1 MEETK
6 TSFIDD
12 EIFFYSSISNYGV
25 CSKHLKSPKNIH
37 MSYSPLS
44 CNQRITFSNTI
55 MIPYISTE
63 KSIETKKDNTR
74 TKTESSKEEKNNI
87 NISVEKQITKI
98 FVENEEEKLEENTKD
113 EINLINIEYIEKN
126 DSIERNPYFLGGKFS
141 FEVTKLQNDNMEL
154 EKKKVYKILNEKNKS
169 INQVIEEEPN
179 LYLKTCKELRN
190 KTNIENKNKI
200 KDKSSNRVKR
210 MKSLNI
216 KKLKEGNNIDKEIKE
231 KKIRKSQIKYSR
243 NLTLESKTPKKNDE
257 NKIKLRNSDKNLC
270 FKNIR
275 ASSFRRKRE
284 NTIRNKLSNIK
295 IKDNKINLYK
305 ASLFNKNSSSKLKLN
320 ADVNQIDK
328 DKKNKTKKNDEIKKS
343 KREKKDSQFKEG
355 IINKNLIKKT
365 SNISFLNTTKVKKA
379 KPPTKETN
387 FAEKKTF
394 YNIISKKKMSE
405 VKTSTDFDKALKSK
419 DNLSKTQFNLF
430 SPDKFTNT
438 QFCGSDYL
446 EYTLDCMELIL
457 KSNKDQKQQKNKVN
471 FNFPKQKANKIKK
484 KIALFDLDETLV
496 HCTGDINLKNEPYQ
510 HCIEIVLP
518 GNKKSKVGINI
529 RPFWKKTLNL
539 IRKYYY
545 IVVFTASHQAYADAV
560 LNFMDPTNK
569 YFKHRLYRNNCSL
582 VDVDGNKFYVKDLDI
597 FDENYDLKD
606 IIIIDNSVLSFIY
619 HLENG
624 IPIVPYYHEDKDGSL
639 YVVGLYLKHIFKED
653 DLREANKK
661 YINLE
666 SFLNEAKCRKIS
678 DSSFNSEESIGST
691 NIKELKGLN
700 EINNKNNS
708 KEGKNKTE
716 EKPVID
722 KKLKV
727 NVINNTIISRHPSLV
742 KENIQSLLKTKSKLI
757 NMYYEINSNRYIT
770 DKKTEE
776 INEEKTNKSFSIDD
790 EEEEM
795 KKYKSHKNVFEF
807 FFQKRQLTTIDK
819 PVRHKSRTRSNKT
832 LHNYL
837 DTKMIRSNFNDY
849 FS

>member
-87 NISVEKQITKI
+87 SVEKQITKI
-98 FVENEEEKLEENTKD
+98 FVENEEEKLEENNKD

-126 DSIERNPYFLGGKFS
+126 DSLERNPYFLGGKFS
-141 FEVTKLQNDNMEL
+141 FDVAKFQNDNIEL
-154 EKKKVYKILNEKNKS
+154 EKKKVNKILNHKS
-169 INQVIEEEPN
+169 INEVIDEDPN
-179 LYLKTCKELRN
+179 LYLKTCKELRK
-190 KTNIENKNKI
+190 KTSLENKNKI
-200 KDKSSNRVKR
+200 KNKSSNKVKR

-216 KKLKEGNNIDKEIKE
+216 KKLKEGNNPEKEIKD
-231 KKIRKSQIKYSR
+231 KKIRKSHIKYNSY
-243 NLTLESKTPKKNDE
+243 LTIENKTPKKKGDNE
-257 NKIKLRNSDKNLC
+257 IKLRNSDKNLC

-275 ASSFRRKRE
+275 TGSFRRKRE

-305 ASLFNKNSSSKLKLN
+305 ASLFNKNSSSKIKIKFE
-320 ADVNQIDK
+320 ANQVDK

-343 KREKKDSQFKEG
+343 KREKKESQIKEG
-355 IINKNLIKKT
+355 IINKNFIKKA
-365 SNISFLNTTKVKKA
+365 SNISFLNTTNVKKVKSL
-379 KPPTKETN
+379 TKETN

-405 VKTSTDFDKALKSK
+405 VKTSTDFEKALKSK

-471 FNFPKQKANKIKK
+471 FNFPKPKANKIKK

-560 LNFMDPTNK
+560 LNFMDPSNK

-691 NIKELKGLN
+691 NIKELNGLN
-700 EINNKNNS
+700 EIDNKNNT
-708 KEGKNKTE
+708 KEGINKTE
-716 EKPVID
+716 EKPVTE
-722 KKLKV
+722 KNLKV
-727 NVINNTIISRHPSLV
+727 NVINNTISSRHPSLV

-795 KKYKSHKNVFEF
+795 KKYKSHKNVVEF
-807 FFQKRQLTTIDK
+807 FFQKRQLTTLDK

-837 DTKMIRSNFNDY
+837 NTKMIRSNFNDY

>member
-6 TSFIDD
+6 TSFIDE
-12 EIFFYSSISNYGV
+12 EIFYYSSISNYGV
-25 CSKHLKSPKNIH
+25 CSKNLKSPKNIH

-44 CNQRITFSNTI
+44 CNQRISFSNTI

-63 KSIETKKDNTR
+63 KSIEAKKDNTR
-74 TKTESSKEEKNNI
+74 TKTESSKEEKNNF
-87 NISVEKQITKI
+87 SVEKQITKI

-113 EINLINIEYIEKN
+113 EINLINIEYLEKN
-126 DSIERNPYFLGGKFS
+126 DSLERNPYFLGGKFS
-141 FEVTKLQNDNMEL
+141 FDVTKFQNDNIEL
-154 EKKKVYKILNEKNKS
+154 EKKKVNKILNQKNNKN
-169 INQVIEEEPN
+169 INQVIEEDPN
-179 LYLKTCKELRN
+179 LYLKTCKELRKKASIENNN
-190 KTNIENKNKI
+190 KTKNK
-200 KDKSSNRVKR
+200 SSKRVKK

-216 KKLKEGNNIDKEIKE
+216 KKLKEGNDTDKEIKE
-231 KKIRKSQIKYSR
+231 KKIRKSLIKFSR
-243 NLTLESKTPKKNDE
+243 NLIIENKTPKKNVE

-275 ASSFRRKRE
+275 TGSFPRKRE
-284 NTIRNKLSNIK
+284 NTIRNKLSNIQ

-305 ASLFNKNSSSKLKLN
+305 ASLFNKNSSTKLKIKIE
-320 ADVNQIDK
+320 ANQFDK

-343 KREKKDSQFKEG
+343 KKEKKDSQFKES

-365 SNISFLNTTKVKKA
+365 SNISFLNTTKFKKVKSL
-379 KPPTKETN
+379 TKESN
-387 FAEKKTF
+387 FTEKKTF
-394 YNIISKKKMSE
+394 YNIISRKKMSE
-405 VKTSTDFDKALKSK
+405 VKTSTDFEKALKSK
-419 DNLSKTQFNLF
+419 DNLGKTQFNLF

-457 KSNKDQKQQKNKVN
+457 KSNKAQKQQKNKVN
-471 FNFPKQKANKIKK
+471 FNFPKPKANKIKK

-518 GNKKSKVGINI
+518 GNKKTKVGINI

-582 VDVDGNKFYVKDLDI
+582 VDVEGNKFYVKDLDI

-666 SFLNEAKCRKIS
+666 SFLNEAKCRKNS
-678 DSSFNSEESIGST
+678 DSSFNNEESIGST
-691 NIKELKGLN
+691 NVKELKRLN
-700 EINNKNNS
+700 EIDNKNNPE
-708 KEGKNKTE
+708 EGINKTE
-716 EKPVID
+716 EKPVTE
-722 KKLKV
+722 KNLKV
-727 NVINNTIISRHPSLV
+727 NVINKTITSRHPSLV
-742 KENIQSLLKTKSKLI
+742 KENIQSLLKTKSKLF

-770 DKKTEE
+770 DKKKEE
-776 INEEKTNKSFSIDD
+776 INEEKSNKSFSIDD
-790 EEEEM
+790 EGEET
-795 KKYKSHKNVFEF
+795 KKYKSHKNVVEF

-819 PVRHKSRTRSNKT
+819 PVRHKSRIRSNKT
-832 LHNYL
+832 LYNYL
-837 DTKMIRSNFNDY
+837 NTKMIRNNFNDY

>member
-87 NISVEKQITKI
+87 SVEKQITKI
-98 FVENEEEKLEENTKD
+98 FVENEEEKLEENNKD

-126 DSIERNPYFLGGKFS
+126 DSLERNPYFLGGKFS
-141 FEVTKLQNDNMEL
+141 FDVAKFQNDNIEL
-154 EKKKVYKILNEKNKS
+154 EKKKVNKILNHKS
-169 INQVIEEEPN
+169 INEVIDEDPN
-179 LYLKTCKELRN
+179 LYLKTCKELRK
-190 KTNIENKNKI
+190 KTSLENKNKI
-200 KDKSSNRVKR
+200 KNKSSNKVKR

-216 KKLKEGNNIDKEIKE
+216 KKLKEGNNPEKEIKD
-231 KKIRKSQIKYSR
+231 KKIRKSHIKYNSY
-243 NLTLESKTPKKNDE
+243 LTIENKTPKKKGDNE
-257 NKIKLRNSDKNLC
+257 IKLRNSDKNLC

-275 ASSFRRKRE
+275 TGSFRRKRE

-305 ASLFNKNSSSKLKLN
+305 ASLFNKNSSSKIKIKFE
-320 ADVNQIDK
+320 ANQVDK

-343 KREKKDSQFKEG
+343 KREKKESQIKEG
-355 IINKNLIKKT
+355 IINKNFIKKA
-365 SNISFLNTTKVKKA
+365 SNISFLNTTNVKKVKSL
-379 KPPTKETN
+379 TKETN

-405 VKTSTDFDKALKSK
+405 VKTSTDFEKALKSK

-471 FNFPKQKANKIKK
+471 FNFPKPKANKIKK

-560 LNFMDPTNK
+560 LNFMDPSNK

-691 NIKELKGLN
+691 NIKELNGLN
-700 EINNKNNS
+700 EIDNKNNT
-708 KEGKNKTE
+708 KEGINKTE
-716 EKPVID
+716 EKPVTE
-722 KKLKV
+722 KNLKV
-727 NVINNTIISRHPSLV
+727 NVINNTISSRHPSLV

-795 KKYKSHKNVFEF
+795 KKYKSHKNVVEF

-837 DTKMIRSNFNDY
+837 NTKMIRSNFNDY